1 MELRQH
7 YDIISFTI
15 RRKKKKE
22 RPLTE
27 SILGKTHQDVKGTE
41 KTTGMQHQ
49 RWTEGRNYMRVCIFP
64 ILA

>member
-7 YDIISFTI
+7 YDISFTI
-15 RRKKKKE
+15 RRKKKK
-22 RPLTE
+22 RSFTE
-27 SILGKTHQDVKGTE
+27 SILGKTHQDVKGTK

-49 RWTEGRNYMRVCIFP
+49 RWTEDRNYMRVCIFP